1 MERLSG
7 LLPLALLLVWGCT
20 PSPSLKRLVCS
31 GPGRQEVVFDA
42 RSGRLYAFIEP
53 LNAYRP
59 TPELRFSVQTTSS
72 LRGDELR
79 IETRVGEFSREGD
92 ASSWQAVDPP
102 VGSDETFN
110 LKSLRSQLRM
120 VSDRPV
126 RPVDKEGRC
135 ELAPLQT

>member
-1 MERLSG
+1 
-7 LLPLALLLVWGCT
+7 
-20 PSPSLKRLVCS
+20 
-31 GPGRQEVVFDA
+31 
-42 RSGRLYAFIEP
+42 
-53 LNAYRP
+53 
-59 TPELRFSVQTTSS
+59 
-72 LRGDELR
+72 
-79 IETRVGEFSREGD
+79 VGEFSREGD

-110 LKSLRSQLRM
+110 LKSLTSQLRM